1 MIWAVSLLTM
11 KLISHGLTPR
21 HQICGIRSLIGFGK
35 LVGPLAHS
43 VLYLHY
49 SLPEAS
55 PKAISRRT
63 SYLQVRLAFHPYPQ
77 LIPRFFNNGGFG
89 PPRNFTSVSSWPW
102 IDHLVSGLQHGTI
115 FALFRLGF
123 PTAPDLQSLTSHH
136 ITTRR
141 SVLQKVRGRALT
153 RFHRL

>member
-55 PKAISRRT
+55 PKAISGRT

-77 LIPRFFNNGGFG
+77 LIPRFFNNGGCG
-89 PPRNFTSVSSWPW
+89 PPRNFTPASSWPW
-102 IDHLVSGLQHGTI
+102 IDHLVSGLQHATS
-115 FALFRLGF
+115 ALFTLGF
-123 PTAPDLQSLTSHH
+123 PPATDLTVLNLATYCNSPVRSTKS
-136 ITTRR
+136 TR
-141 SVLQKVRGRALT
+141 SN
-153 RFHRL
+153 F